1 MRPFELLFDSGEP
14 SAIEHP
20 GYAPYGKLGFPPP
33 PPGRP
38 WIFSNFVQSLDGI
51 VSLRGHHGA
60 GSDIAQSEEDRWL
73 MDLLRA
79 HADAVLTGFRTLLEE
94 KVLGERPR
102 GPVFRIM
109 EPELL
114 DLRQKLGRG
123 REVNIIVSG
132 AASLELSDYRLFDGE
147 LVDPVLLT
155 TAAGAA
161 RLRGRDAHPQLR
173 IMVAGDG
180 PQVDLGLAVR
190 QLREQLGIEHLLC
203 EGGPSLYGNM
213 SRGGLIDEKFVTIS
227 PVEVGQFAPLEQER
241 LSFEPA
247 TGPLPRP
254 TIFNAIGFTKEQMPW
269 WRWLSCR
276 RVGEHA
282 FNRYR
287 RVRGQA

>member
-114 DLRQKLGRG
+114 DLRQQLGRG
-123 REVNIIVSG
+123 RERNIIASG
-132 AASLELSDYRLFDGE
+132 SAAFDPADFRLFDGE

-155 TAAGAA
+155 TRSGAE
-161 RLRGRDAHPQLR
+161 RLRALASSPQFR
-173 IMVAGDG
+173 IIIAGDDTH
-180 PQVDLGLAVR
+180 VDLPLAMRELR
-190 QLREQLGIEHLLC
+190 QQLGIKHLLC
-203 EGGPSLYGNM
+203 EGGPTLYGNM
-213 SRGGLIDEKFVTIS
+213 SRAGLIDEKFVTVS
-227 PVEVGQFAPLEQER
+227 PVEVGQIVPPEQR
-241 LSFEPA
+241 RSSFEPA
-247 TGPLPRP
+247 SGTLLRP
-254 TIFNAIGFTKEQMPW
+254 TTFNAVGFTKEDMPW

-282 FNRYR
+282 FHRYR
-287 RVRGQA
+287 RKR